1 MALRLAF
8 DATGIIEA
16 NTMVEALIKKARKYL
31 PEDRLAL
38 LTEAYQ
44 FADEAHSGQTRLS
57 GGPYIE
63 HPLQTAI
70 FLAEL
75 RLDPNTLAA
84 ALLHDVMED
93 CDVPYDVLQE
103 RFGDEVAKLVD
114 GVTKLTKNEALAER
128 RASVVAELAADSE
141 LLTNGQNGTNGP
153 NGTEPSVNGSE
164 STPESPGSGG
174 ATGTSAE
181 QGLSEKEQA
190 RVESLRKMLMSMAED
205 IRVVLIKLS
214 DRLHNMRTLKAH
226 KKARRV
232 AIAQETLDIYA
243 PLAHRLGI
251 WEIKWRLEDL
261 AFQHLNPPVYK
272 EISKMLR
279 SKRTER
285 EEYIDRVRNTLSSAL
300 EEAGIE
306 AEVTGRPKHIYS
318 IYKKAQKYE
327 AQNMSMGDI
336 YDLFALRVYVR
347 ELTDCYAALGV
358 VHSLWR
364 PLPNQFDDYIA
375 NAKDNLYQSLHTTV
389 LCEGASPVEIQ
400 IRTNEMHE
408 VAEYGVAA
416 HWLYKEGRAAD
427 AQFEKKMTWLRQLL
441 DWQRDVTGAEEYVES
456 FKTDIFDS
464 QVYVYTPKGD
474 VKELP
479 AGSTPLDYAYR
490 IHTDVGNRCVG
501 AQVNGKLVPL
511 QYSLQNGD
519 TIHIVTSKTVRG
531 PSLDWLNPNL
541 GYVKTNSARQK
552 IRQWFNKQE
561 RRINVQRG
569 KELYSRQIKRL
580 TTDLDETAI
589 ANLMGMDSVDELYY
603 SLGVGS
609 LSVSQVATK
618 LSTEEV
624 APQESQQLPETPTG
638 PAAGIE
644 VLGVGDLLTRIA
656 RCCQPLR
663 GDDIIGYIT
672 RSRGVTVH
680 RRDCPNITAESVQ
693 ERLIEVGW
701 GRTQTLYPVNIQ
713 IEAYD
718 RVGLL
723 KDATAL
729 VSAERVNI
737 AYCVTREVEDR
748 SVISMTVYIKGID
761 QLNRLFA
768 KLERVKGVIGVARSM
783 EQPALP
789 G

>member
-1 MALRLAF
+1 MVDALL
-8 DATGIIEA
+8 
-16 NTMVEALIKKARKYL
+16 KKARKYL
-31 PEDRLAL
+31 PDDKINLIVD
-38 LTEAYQ
+38 AYK
-44 FADEAHSGQTRLS
+44 FADEAHAGQTRLS
-57 GGPYIE
+57 GEPFIE
-63 HPLQTAI
+63 HPLQTAM
-70 FLAEL
+70 FLADL
-75 RLDPNTLAA
+75 KLDPNALAA
-84 ALLHDVMED
+84 ALLHDVIED
-93 CDVPYDVLQE
+93 CDITFQE
-103 RFGDEVAKLVD
+103 LEGRFGNEVAKLVE
-114 GVTKLTKNEALAER
+114 GVSKLTKNEAFANR
-128 RASVVAELAADSE
+128 QASALAELAADAD
-141 LLTNGQNGTNGP
+141 LLTNGTGLDRP
-153 NGTEPSVNGSE
+153 AEVDSDGSAFSKE
-164 STPESPGSGG
+164 MT
-174 ATGTSAE
+174 
-181 QGLSEKEQA
+181 EKERI

-214 DRLHNMRTLKAH
+214 DRLHNMRTLTAH
-226 KKARRV
+226 NKARRV

-261 AFQHLNPPVYK
+261 AFRHINPPAYR
-272 EISKMLR
+272 EISKMLH

-285 EEYIDRVRNTLSSAL
+285 EQYVERVRSTLEGAL
-300 EEAGIE
+300 EASGID

-318 IYKKAQKYE
+318 IHKKAQKYE
-327 AQNMSMGDI
+327 SQNMSMGDI

-347 ELTDCYAALGV
+347 EVSDCYAALGV
-358 VHSLWR
+358 AHSLWR

-400 IRTNEMHE
+400 IRTHDMHQ

-416 HWLYKEGRAAD
+416 HWLYKEGHPTD
-427 AQFEKKMTWLRQLL
+427 TQFEKKMTWLRQLL
-441 DWQRDVTGAEEYVES
+441 DWQREVTGAEELVES
-456 FKTDIFDS
+456 FKTDIFDN
-464 QVYVYTPKGD
+464 QVYVYTPNGD

-479 AGSTPLDYAYR
+479 AGSTPLDFAYR
-490 IHTDVGNRCVG
+490 IHTDIGHRCVG

-511 QYSLQNGD
+511 QYALRNGD
-519 TIHIVTSKTVRG
+519 TVHIVTSKTVRG

-541 GYVKTNSARQK
+541 GYVKTSSARQK
-552 IRQWFNKQE
+552 IRQWFNRQE

-569 KELYSRQIKRL
+569 KDLYSRQIRRL
-580 TTDLDETAI
+580 TIGMDDGQI
-589 ANLMGMDSVDELYY
+589 ATLVGMDSADELYY

-609 LSVSQVATK
+609 VTVSQIANR
-618 LSTEEV
+618 LSSEEV
-624 APQESQQLPETPTG
+624 APQEARPLPLTPTG

-656 RCCQPLR
+656 RCCQPIR
-663 GDDIIGYIT
+663 GDAIIGYIT

-680 RRDCPNITAESVQ
+680 RQDCPNIAAESVQ
-693 ERLIEVGW
+693 ERLIEVSW

-723 KDATAL
+723 KDATSL
-729 VSAERVNI
+729 VSEEHVNI

-748 SVISMTVYIKGID
+748 SIISMTVYIKGIS

-768 KLERVKGVIGVARSM
+768 KLEGIRGVISVARSL
-783 EQPALP
+783 EQPVLH

>member
-1 MALRLAF
+1 
-8 DATGIIEA
+8 
-16 NTMVEALIKKARKYL
+16 MVDALIKKARKYL
-31 PEDRLAL
+31 PEDRLDL
-38 LTEAYQ
+38 LTRAYQ

-57 GGPYIE
+57 GEPYIE

-75 RLDPNTLAA
+75 KLDPNTLAA

-93 CDVPYDVLQE
+93 CDVPYEELKE
-103 RFGDEVAKLVD
+103 RFGDEVAKLVE
-114 GVTKLTKNEALAER
+114 GVTKLTKNEALADR
-128 RASVVAELAADSE
+128 RVSVVAELAADTD
-141 LLTNGQNGTNGP
+141 LLTNGTSSGTDLA
-153 NGTEPSVNGSE
+153 GTEPATE
-164 STPESPGSGG
+164 PESELSGEDKDL
-174 ATGTSAE
+174 A
-181 QGLSEKEQA
+181 EKEQA
-190 RVESLRKMLMSMAED
+190 RVESLRRMLMSMAED

-226 KKARRV
+226 TKARRV

-261 AFQHLNPPVYK
+261 AFQHLNPPAYK

-318 IYKKAQKYE
+318 IYKKTQKYE
-327 AQNMSMGDI
+327 AQNMTMGDI

-347 ELTDCYAALGV
+347 ELPDCYAALGV
-358 VHSLWR
+358 VHALWR

-375 NAKDNLYQSLHTTV
+375 NAKDNLYQSLHTSV

-416 HWLYKEGRAAD
+416 HWLYKEGRASD

-441 DWQRDVTGAEEYVES
+441 DWQRDVAGAEEYVES

-511 QYSLQNGD
+511 QYALQNGD

-580 TTDLDETAI
+580 TTDLDESAI
-589 ANLMGMDSVDELYY
+589 GKLMGMASVDELYY

-609 LSVSQVATK
+609 LSVSQIAGK

-624 APQESQQLPETPTG
+624 APQEAQPLPITPSG
-638 PAAGIE
+638 PAAGLE

-680 RRDCPNITAESVQ
+680 RRDCPNIAAESVQ

-701 GRTQTLYPVNIQ
+701 GKSQTLYPVNIQ

-729 VSAERVNI
+729 VSGEHVNI

-768 KLERVKGVIGVARSM
+768 KLEGIRGVIGVARSM
-783 EQPALP
+783 EQPV
-789 G
+789 

>member
-1 MALRLAF
+1 MTQISSETETDSIL
-8 DATGIIEA
+8 GIIECK
-16 NTMVEALIKKARKYL
+16 NMVEALIKKARKYL
-31 PEDRLAL
+31 PEDRLDL
-38 LTEAYQ
+38 LTRAYQ

-57 GGPYIE
+57 GEPYIE

-93 CDVPYDVLQE
+93 CDVSYADLQE

-114 GVTKLTKNEALAER
+114 GVTKLTKNEALADR
-128 RASVVAELAADSE
+128 RASVVAELAADTG
-141 LLTNGQNGTNGP
+141 LRTNGTSSGTDLP
-153 NGTEPSVNGSE
+153 
-164 STPESPGSGG
+164 
-174 ATGTSAE
+174 SAE
-181 QGLSEKEQA
+181 REPELSSEDKDMAEKERA

-226 KKARRV
+226 TKARRV
-232 AIAQETLDIYA
+232 AVAQETLDIYA

-285 EEYIDRVRNTLSSAL
+285 EEYIARVRNTLSSAL

-318 IYKKAQKYE
+318 IYKKTQKYE

-347 ELTDCYAALGV
+347 ELPDCYAALGV
-358 VHSLWR
+358 VHALWR

-416 HWLYKEGRAAD
+416 HWLYKEGRESD

-511 QYSLQNGD
+511 QYSLRNGD
-519 TIHIVTSKTVRG
+519 TVHIVTSKTVRG

-580 TTDLDETAI
+580 TTDLDEGEI
-589 ANLMGMDSVDELYY
+589 AKLMGMASVDELYF

-609 LSVSQVATK
+609 LSVSQIAGK

-624 APQESQQLPETPTG
+624 APQEAQPLPVTPTG

-680 RRDCPNITAESVQ
+680 RRDCPNIAAESVH

-701 GRTQTLYPVNIQ
+701 GRSQTLYPVNIQ

-729 VSAERVNI
+729 VSGEHVNI

-768 KLERVKGVIGVARSM
+768 KLEGIKGVIGVARSM
-783 EQPALP
+783 EQPVLP

>member
-1 MALRLAF
+1 
-8 DATGIIEA
+8 
-16 NTMVEALIKKARKYL
+16 MVESLIKKARKYL
-31 PEDRLAL
+31 PEERLGL
-38 LTEAYQ
+38 IVDAYH
-44 FADEAHSGQTRLS
+44 FADEKHSGQTRLS
-57 GGPYIE
+57 GEPYIE
-63 HPLQTAI
+63 HPLQTAM
-70 FLAEL
+70 FLADL
-75 RLDPNTLAA
+75 RLDPSTLAA

-93 CDVPYDVLQE
+93 CQVPYEELQE
-103 RFGDEVAKLVD
+103 RFGEEVAKLVD
-114 GVTKLTKNEALAER
+114 GVTRLTKNEALADR
-128 RASVVAELAADSE
+128 QASVVAELAADAE
-141 LLTNGQNGTNGP
+141 LLTNGATA
-153 NGTEPSVNGSE
+153 SE
-164 STPESPGSGG
+164 VPADDVGASPEDK
-174 ATGTSAE
+174 E
-181 QGLSEKEQA
+181 RFEKDRA
-190 RVESLRKMLMSMAED
+190 KVESLRKMLMSMAED

-226 KKARRV
+226 TKARRV

-261 AFQHLNPPVYK
+261 AFQHLNPTVYK

-285 EEYIDRVRNTLSSAL
+285 EEYVERVKKSLQDAL
-300 EEAGIE
+300 TEAGIE

-318 IYKKAQKYE
+318 IYKKTQKYE

-347 ELTDCYAALGV
+347 EVPDCYAALGV

-364 PLPNQFDDYIA
+364 PLPNQFDDYVA

-400 IRTNEMHE
+400 IRTNDMHE

-416 HWLYKEGRAAD
+416 HWLYKEGRTSD
-427 AQFEKKMTWLRQLL
+427 AQFDKKMTWLRQLL
-441 DWQRDVTGAEEYVES
+441 DWQRDVSGAEEYVES

-479 AGSTPLDYAYR
+479 AGSTPLDFAYR

-511 QYSLQNGD
+511 QYALRNGD
-519 TIHIVTSKTVRG
+519 TIQIVTSKTVRG

-561 RRINVQRG
+561 RRIAVQRG

-589 ANLMGMDSVDELYY
+589 AALMGMDSADEIYN

-609 LSVSQVATK
+609 LTVSQIANK
-618 LSTEEV
+618 LSTAEV
-624 APQESQQLPETPTG
+624 APQEAQPLPQTPIG

-680 RRDCPNITAESVQ
+680 RRDCPNIAAESVQ

-701 GRTQTLYPVNIQ
+701 GRTQTLYPVNLQ
-713 IEAYD
+713 IDAYD

-723 KDATAL
+723 KDATHL
-729 VSAERVNI
+729 VSEERVNI

-768 KLERVKGVIGVARSM
+768 KLEGVRGVISVARSM

-789 G
+789 S

>member
-1 MALRLAF
+1 
-8 DATGIIEA
+8 
-16 NTMVEALIKKARKYL
+16 MVEALIKKARKYL
-31 PEDRLAL
+31 PEDRLDL
-38 LTEAYQ
+38 LMRAYH

-57 GGPYIE
+57 GEPYIE

-93 CDVPYDVLQE
+93 CDVPYSDLE
-103 RFGDEVAKLVD
+103 GRFGDEVAKLVD

-128 RASVVAELAADSE
+128 RASVVADLAADTE
-141 LLTNGQNGTNGP
+141 LLTNGSSSSTNQP
-153 NGTEPSVNGSE
+153 PTEPE
-164 STPESPGSGG
+164 TELSGEG
-174 ATGTSAE
+174 KDMAE
-181 QGLSEKEQA
+181 KDRA
-190 RVESLRKMLMSMAED
+190 RVESLRKMLMSMSED

-226 KKARRV
+226 TKARRV

-285 EEYIDRVRNTLSSAL
+285 EEYIVRVRKTLSDAL

-318 IYKKAQKYE
+318 IYKKTQKYE

-347 ELTDCYAALGV
+347 EMPDCYAALGV
-358 VHSLWR
+358 VHALWR
-364 PLPNQFDDYIA
+364 PLPNQFDDYVA

-416 HWLYKEGRAAD
+416 HWLYKEGRTAD

-479 AGSTPLDYAYR
+479 AGSTPLDFAYR
-490 IHTDVGNRCVG
+490 IHTDIGNRCVG

-511 QYSLQNGD
+511 QYSLRNGD

-580 TTDLDETAI
+580 TTDLDEGAI
-589 ANLMGMDSVDELYY
+589 AKLIGMDSVDEFYY

-609 LSVSQVATK
+609 LTVSQIANK
-618 LSTEEV
+618 LSAEEV
-624 APQESQQLPETPTG
+624 APQEVQPIPMTPTG
-638 PAAGIE
+638 PAVGIE

-680 RRDCPNITAESVQ
+680 RRDCPNIAAESVQ

-701 GRTQTLYPVNIQ
+701 GRSQTLYPVNIQ

-723 KDATAL
+723 KDVTAL
-729 VSAERVNI
+729 VSGEHVNI

-748 SVISMTVYIKGID
+748 SVISMTVYTKGID

-768 KLERVKGVIGVARSM
+768 KLEGVKGVIGVARSM
-783 EQPALP
+783 EQPTLS